1 MSYRATVLTDRLYEY
16 MLAQSLR
23 EPEVLREL
31 REENLRLKEV
41 NMQIAAEQGQFMGLL
56 VELMG
61 ARKVL
66 EVGTFTGYSALAM
79 ALALPEDGRL
89 VTCDVSEEWT
99 ATARRFWRK
108 AGVEGRID
116 LRLGPAVETLDGL
129 IATGEA
135 ASFDFAF
142 IDADKTGYDAYYERS
157 LELLRPGG
165 LIAIDNVFWDGAVAD
180 PAKHDPDTEAIRAL
194 NEKIHGDTRVTL
206 TMVPVGD
213 GLTLALKRG

>member
-129 IATGEA
+129 IAAGEA

>member
-61 ARKVL
+61 ARKVF

-129 IATGEA
+129 IAAGEA

-142 IDADKTGYDAYYERS
+142 IDADKTGYDAYYVRS